1 MRGIMAA
8 AGPMRAKFEEL
19 FRGAIRDTVSVYKG
33 GRRVAKRELEFLKK
47 APGLVKNIQ
56 LLKYFVNDYLKK
68 YQSRYPVRAKRLFR
82 HILHDVRTFARASDH
97 GSTRKNNFKKF
108 STNLIPKSQRK
119 IDKLNIANIQKMKSY
134 VSPLTTPG
142 KRCPV
147 ARNSDSGQLSS
158 RCGPPYNNTYC
169 SSHLLPY
176 CSSHNS
182 CTLKKN
188 PSTHTKNQ
196 KFDWSKIPEVCFEP
210 SKKRCLLRLNTDP
223 GEKKH
228 RCGFKFHTY
237 CSKPQ

>member
-19 FRGAIRDTVSVYKG
+19 FRHAIRDTVSIYKG

-47 APGLVKNIQ
+47 GPGLAKNVKI
-56 LLKYFVNDYLKK
+56 LKYFVNEYLKK

-82 HILHDVRTFARASDH
+82 HILHDVRTFARVSDR
-97 GSTRKNNFKKF
+97 GSTRKKNFKKF

-134 VSPLTTPG
+134 VSPLTSPR

-169 SSHLLPY
+169 SSHLKPY
-176 CSSHNS
+176 CSNHNS
-182 CTLKKN
+182 CTPKKN
-188 PSTHTKNQ
+188 LLTHRKNQ
-196 KFDWSKIPEVCFEP
+196 KFDWSKIPEICFEP
-210 SKKRCLLRLNTDP
+210 PQKKCLLRLNTDP

-228 RCGFKFHTY
+228 RCGLKFHTY
-237 CSKPQ
+237 CAQPQ